1 MIITESKLNS
11 IIAESIK
18 KHLNEDFFNSFQPT
32 EAKKSSKETT
42 AQGYQRRKRVISYLK
57 SDGVNVAAFA
67 YSLWP
72 DKDKDSARSYF
83 YKCLNGEK
91 NDNGAFYNFSD
102 DEINTLYTKI
112 SSRSI

>member
-18 KHLNEDFFNSFQPT
+18 KHLNEDFFDSFQPT
-32 EAKKSSKETT
+32 EAKKDGAMMTG
-42 AQGYQRRKRVISYLK
+42 QGYQRRKRVISYLK

-91 NDNGAFYNFSD
+91 NDNGTFYNFSD
-102 DEINTLYTKI
+102 DEINSLYNKI
-112 SSRSI
+112 SSHSI